1 MSEPDLIFYYGLS
14 AGAGLLLARIVGA
27 FSEYL
32 HQQSKLSSFAWLDSA
47 LSEHQFQSI
56 REDELLN
63 GPGYGRAD

>member
-14 AGAGLLLARIVGA
+14 AGAGLALARIIGA
-27 FSEYL
+27 VSEYL
-32 HQQSKLSSFAWLDSA
+32 HQQSKISSFSWLDAA

-63 GPGYGRAD
+63 GPGYGQQD